1 MTSPTT
7 FPDLLAVFQARS
19 LMRAL
24 HRDPGD
30 PLQILASLS
39 ETTFRD
45 VVIEEMLRR
54 FHGPVGQTA
63 LVPPS
68 GTSESLSDPSVP
80 RSHASPALAA
90 VPPAEA
96 EVVAHEAKRAG
107 IDPDLLAALRRT
119 ENGGPGREFG
129 VLSVHAPGLEEQAR
143 AAANTIRNTAA
154 RFQRLGDE
162 AVDPTSG
169 RYTEAFLRFFSA
181 RYAPVGAPND
191 PNGLNRFHAA
201 NLIAVYRR
209 MRGEESSG

>member
-7 FPDLLAVFQARS
+7 FPDLLALFQARS

-24 HRDPGD
+24 QRDPGD
-30 PLQILASLS
+30 PLPTLASMS
-39 ETTFRD
+39 EATFRD
-45 VVIEEMLRR
+45 VVIEETLRR
-54 FHGPVGQTA
+54 FHGSVGQTA

-68 GTSESLSDPSVP
+68 GMSESLPDLSVP
-80 RSHASPALAA
+80 RPQASPALEA

-96 EVVAHEAKRAG
+96 EVVAREAKRAG
-107 IDPDLLAALRRT
+107 VDPALLAALRRT

-143 AAANTIRNTAA
+143 VAANTIRNTAA
-154 RFQRLGDE
+154 RFQRLGGE

-181 RYAPVGAPND
+181 RYAPVGAAND
-191 PNGLNRFHAA
+191 PNGLNRFHVA
-201 NLIAVYRR
+201 NLIAAYRR